1 MTTITIEV
9 PSTLTYRAP
18 KNGPVYT
25 LDMAAWDQATQN
37 TLAYALMLH
46 GFSQK
51 IGDSAAGDEND
62 MDRHESRTRVLGNLQ
77 SGKWAEKGGA
87 RLDPVLVEMR
97 GIAVAMK
104 LMKADAARKA
114 TEAEIEA
121 ATGAKFKALK
131 VRAEAIVALANAP
144 LDVDEPE
151 IEVPATEVPAA
162 A

>member
-1 MTTITIEV
+1 MNRILIEV

-25 LDMAAWDQATQN
+25 LDMTQWDEATRN
-37 TLAYALMLH
+37 TLGYALMLH

-51 IGDSAAGDEND
+51 TGDAAAGADNEAEA
-62 MDRHESRTRVLGNLQ
+62 HEARSRVLANLQ

-97 GIAVAMK
+97 GLAVSQR

-121 ATGAKFKALK
+121 ACGAKYKALRA
-131 VRAEAIVALANAP
+131 RAEAIVALANAP
-144 LDVDEPE
+144 LDLPEPD
-151 IEVPATEVPAA
+151 VAA
-162 A
+162 